1 MWTYEAVIIGAIT
14 LICFIIYAHFFSES
28 PTQQKTLAGG
38 KSLKKLTTAALNMD
52 LIKSGYK
59 TYKKIKK

>member
-1 MWTYEAVIIGAIT
+1 MWTYETVIIGAI
-14 LICFIIYAHFFSES
+14 LVIVFIISAYVFGGPAEQ
-28 PTQQKTLAGG
+28 TTTGG

>member
-1 MWTYEAVIIGAIT
+1 MWTYEVVIISAITIIIFIIGAYLFGGPAEQT
-14 LICFIIYAHFFSES
+14 
-28 PTQQKTLAGG
+28 TTGG

>member
-1 MWTYEAVIIGAIT
+1 MWTYEVVIISAITIIIFIIGAY
-14 LICFIIYAHFFSES
+14 LFGGPQEQ
-28 PTQQKTLAGG
+28 TQDGG
-38 KSLKKLTTAALNMD
+38 KALKKLTTAALNMD

>member
-1 MWTYEAVIIGAIT
+1 MWTYEVVIIGAIT
-14 LICFIIYAHFFSES
+14 LICFIIYASLFSEPPS
-28 PTQQKTLAGG
+28 PTTSGG
-38 KSLKKLTTAALNMD
+38 KALKKATIAALNMD

>member
-1 MWTYEAVIIGAIT
+1 MWTYQTVIIGAIT
-14 LICFIIYAHFFSES
+14 IIIFIIGAYLFGES
-28 PTQQKTLAGG
+28 PTQQTTTGG

-52 LIKSGYK
+52 LIRSGYK